1 MTYKIYVD
9 GEYDNEFGF
18 IIDVLNYINQIGLTI
33 CDEVE
38 HYEQHYISIYC

>member
-9 GEYDNEFGF
+9 GEYNNEFRF
-18 IIDVLNYINQIGLTI
+18 IIDVLNYINQMNLKI

-38 HYEQHYISIYC
+38 DYEQHSINIYC